1 MPERRIVSKVWSD
14 ATKRWVVIGLVV
26 AGALLAYRVRNLLA
40 PVSLALLFAYLLNP
54 VVVAIKRLRVSRT
67 QASILT
73 YLLVLVALGVAASML
88 VPIMVQQV
96 SSINV
101 AIQAVYEGILDIMAE
116 YQTIIILGYPIELAD
131 VYDKLQVSLIQ
142 LVTGLASRPADELLD
157 IAFGVASGFASTFVW
172 LIFILVVSF
181 WLIKDVDHMGLQVSN
196 LVPLDYRDEFEALRG
211 RVSAVWNSFFRGLV
225 LLSLTVGVIT
235 GVTLWLLGVKNA
247 LLLGILAGV
256 LEVLP
261 TFGPIIAAIPAVAV
275 AYFQGSAHL
284 PIANSWFAL
293 LVLGSYVMIQQVEN
307 NFLAPR
313 IIGGSLKIHPL
324 VVLVGAIGGYAV
336 GGILGA
342 FLAAPVIGTSR
353 ILGEYTYR
361 KLVEEEVPYEPEV
374 AEPPGEGDEAESEDA
389 PASDDDRQAA

>member
-1 MPERRIVSKVWSD
+1 MPEPKTASKVWSD
-14 ATKRWVVIGLVV
+14 ATKRWVIIGLVV
-26 AGALLAYRVRNLLA
+26 AGALLAYKVRNLLA
-40 PVSLALLFAYLLNP
+40 PVILALLFSYLLNP
-54 VVVAIKRLRVSRT
+54 VVLAIKRLRVSRT
-67 QASILT
+67 QATILT

-88 VPIMVQQV
+88 VPVVVQQV
-96 SSINV
+96 SSINA
-101 AIQAVYEGILDIMAE
+101 AIQAVYEGILEIMAE
-116 YQTIIILGYPIELAD
+116 YQEIIILGYPIELAD
-131 VYDKLQVSLIQ
+131 IYDKLQGSLIQ
-142 LVTGLASRPADELLD
+142 LITGLASRSAEELLD

-181 WLIKDVDHMGLQVSN
+181 WLTKDADHMGLRVSN
-196 LVPLDYRDEFEALRG
+196 LVPLDYRDEFEALRR

-235 GVTLWLLGVKNA
+235 GVTLWLLGVKDA

-256 LEVLP
+256 LEVVP

-293 LVLGSYVMIQQVEN
+293 LVLGAYVLVQQVEN

-324 VVLVGAIGGYAV
+324 VVLVGAIGGYAL

-353 ILGEYTYR
+353 ILGEYVYR
-361 KLVEEEVPYEPEV
+361 KLVEEEVPYEPEL
-374 AEPPGEGDEAESEDA
+374 AEPPSEGDEAESEDA
-389 PASDDDRQAA
+389 SASDDDRQAA